1 MNSNQYEGIV
11 IAIAA
16 IVFSLLILAI
26 FFYRIYLMI
35 NGNGD
40 QSADEVENEAHFLF
54 KCPILRHLRK
64 IYLEPQINSIPG
76 FEFFPDNFKLKAFMT
91 DMKYDTC
98 KFIANATELR
108 NFLALKPRTIG

>member
-40 QSADEVENEAHFLF
+40 QSADEVENEAIELNEI
-54 KCPILRHLRK
+54 KSGSNLKSLQRRQRERLR
-64 IYLEPQINSIPG
+64 
-76 FEFFPDNFKLKAFMT
+76 T
-91 DMKYDTC
+91 
-98 KFIANATELR
+98 
-108 NFLALKPRTIG
+108 

>member
-40 QSADEVENEAHFLF
+40 QSADEVENEAIELNEI
-54 KCPILRHLRK
+54 KSGSNLNKLQRRQGSRRQRERLR
-64 IYLEPQINSIPG
+64 
-76 FEFFPDNFKLKAFMT
+76 T
-91 DMKYDTC
+91 
-98 KFIANATELR
+98 
-108 NFLALKPRTIG
+108 

>member
-40 QSADEVENEAHFLF
+40 QSADEVENEAIELNEI
-54 KCPILRHLRK
+54 KSGSNLNKLQRRQRETLR
-64 IYLEPQINSIPG
+64 
-76 FEFFPDNFKLKAFMT
+76 T
-91 DMKYDTC
+91 
-98 KFIANATELR
+98 
-108 NFLALKPRTIG
+108 